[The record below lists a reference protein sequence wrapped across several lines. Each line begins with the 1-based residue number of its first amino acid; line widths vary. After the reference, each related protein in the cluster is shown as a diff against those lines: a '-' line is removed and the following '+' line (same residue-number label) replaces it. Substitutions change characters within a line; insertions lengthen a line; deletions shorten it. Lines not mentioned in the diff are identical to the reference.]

1 MRAPEPE
8 AIRHPP
14 DDALGAA
21 YPVALP
27 AFTGPLHLLLSLLE
41 QRQLDISAVS
51 LAAITAPYLE
61 TIADARS
68 LRAHSLC
75 AFLDL
80 ASHLLVLKARF
91 LLPDERADAD
101 ATDEETEALS
111 LLAQLAALKSYTDGV
126 AFLAARE
133 KQGLRTYRRHAPL
146 PAIDPQA
153 ASHWE
158 DPSRLERA
166 LLRVARSL
174 PRTKPPTPLPK
185 PRFSLAVQMRR
196 IVRVLRQWRQA
207 RATASM
213 PFGVLLRPE
222 SPRGEIVATF
232 LALLEM
238 VRVGAIKAS
247 QAQPFGDITLHWL
260 RD

>member
-1 MRAPEPE
+1 MRAPEPA

-61 TIADARS
+61 TMADARA

-75 AFLDL
+75 AFLDI

-91 LLPDERADAD
+91 LLPDAPADA
-101 ATDEETEALS
+101 ADEETETLS
-111 LLAQLAALKSYTDGV
+111 LLAQLAALKAYDEGV

-133 KQGLRTYRRHAPL
+133 KQGLRTYRRLAPL
-146 PAIDPQA
+146 PAAGSQA
-153 ASHWE
+153 ARHGE
-158 DPSRLERA
+158 DPSRLGRA
-166 LLRVARSL
+166 MLRVARNL
-174 PRTKPPTPLPK
+174 PRTQPPTARSR
-185 PRFSLAVQMRR
+185 PRFPLAGQMRR

-207 RATASM
+207 RAATSM
-213 PFGVLLRPE
+213 PFSVLLRPG

-232 LALLEM
+232 LAMLEM
-238 VRVGAIKAS
+238 VRVRAIKAT
-247 QAQPFGDITLHWL
+247 QAQPFGDIALHWL

>member
-1 MRAPEPE
+1 MRAPAPV

-61 TIADARS
+61 TMADARS

-75 AFLDL
+75 AFLDT

-91 LLPDERADAD
+91 LLPDAPADA
-101 ATDEETEALS
+101 ADEETETLS
-111 LLAQLAALKSYTDGV
+111 LLAQLAALQAYDDGV
-126 AFLAARE
+126 AWLAARE

-146 PAIDPQA
+146 PAAGPQA

-158 DPSRLERA
+158 DPSRLGRA

-174 PRTKPPTPLPK
+174 PRTQPPTAPPR
-185 PRFSLAVQMRR
+185 PRFPLAAQMRR

-207 RATASM
+207 RAATSVS
-213 PFGVLLRPE
+213 FFVLLRSE

-232 LALLEM
+232 LAMLEM
-238 VRVGAIKAS
+238 VRVRAIKAT